1 MKTAFKILS
10 IITVLSLFSCSDGTI
25 KIASGD
31 RAEFVKF
38 PDGSTAYL
46 NKNSFVEYA
55 ETFEK
60 RFVKQEG
67 EVFFVVKKGKS
78 PFIVATESGEIHVLG
93 TKFNVKSDKDLL
105 EVEVEKG
112 SVELRANKLVKK
124 IKKGQKALFKD
135 VEKTFKITKAE
146 LKHKKWVRKLNKEL
160 KKLEREIKKSSKKIE
175 KDVKKIGKKLNS
187 ELKKLEIN
195 N

>member
-1 MKTAFKILS
+1 MKTVFKILS

-31 RAEFVKF
+31 RTEFVEF

-46 NKNSFVEYA
+46 NKNSFVEFA
-55 ETFEK
+55 EAFEE

-78 PFIVATESGEIHVLG
+78 PFIVSTESGEIHVLG

-112 SVELRANKLVKK
+112 SVELRVNKLVKK

-146 LKHKKWVRKLNKEL
+146 LKHKNWVRKLNKEM

-187 ELKKLEIN
+187 ELKKLEKN
-195 N
+195 